1 MFSSTDIPFSQLGVP
16 TTQFSGRRFR
26 TDFGVAVPADFYAN
40 AYGEATIL
48 LDAAYASTVL
58 PGSHIDIY
66 VNGSVASTVPITN
79 SGGGIFRHLP
89 IRVTLRHFRPGLNN
103 ITVEASL
110 LTSSD
115 NVCVP
120 GATASADPRF
130 ALFDTSVFHIPDF
143 ARVGQRPNLAATAG
157 TGYPYG
163 RADPPL
169 PMIMDP
175 LDTDTISA
183 SATLLGRLAMMAGRP
198 IPIDFATSAA
208 GIGDRDALFVGS
220 ISQIPPTMLTQLN
233 VSATTQAS
241 WRPVAEGQTIE
252 PDTGATFEQWRSKV
266 RGGSWSGQVSALEEW
281 MRRNFDISLGSLRF
295 APSTS
300 EMFTPS
306 NIQTLMIA
314 QGASPDGGGT
324 WTLVTAPTSTDLR
337 AGLSAVSRE
346 ANWPQIAG
354 RITTYSSG
362 TKKIQTVPVTRFDFV
377 PSQAPSLS
385 NYRLIAANWLSTNI
399 LSYAMLFASS
409 SVILGFATAGLL
421 SNLGRRR

>member
-1 MFSSTDIPFSQLGVP
+1 
-16 TTQFSGRRFR
+16 
-26 TDFGVAVPADFYAN
+26 
-40 AYGEATIL
+40 
-48 LDAAYASTVL
+48 
-58 PGSHIDIY
+58 
-66 VNGSVASTVPITN
+66 
-79 SGGGIFRHLP
+79 
-89 IRVTLRHFRPGLNN
+89 
-103 ITVEASL
+103 
-110 LTSSD
+110 
-115 NVCVP
+115 
-120 GATASADPRF
+120 
-130 ALFDTSVFHIPDF
+130 
-143 ARVGQRPNLAATAG
+143 
-157 TGYPYG
+157 
-163 RADPPL
+163 
-169 PMIMDP
+169 
-175 LDTDTISA
+175 
-183 SATLLGRLAMMAGRP
+183 
-198 IPIDFATSAA
+198 
-208 GIGDRDALFVGS
+208 
-220 ISQIPPTMLTQLN
+220 
-233 VSATTQAS
+233 
-241 WRPVAEGQTIE
+241 
-252 PDTGATFEQWRSKV
+252 
-266 RGGSWSGQVSALEEW
+266 VSALEEW

-295 APSTS
+295 APSTG

-337 AGLSAVSRE
+337 AGLSAISRE